1 MIAHEH
7 FRYDGDD
14 DNHNRS
20 YRSVFSDSHS
30 FPYFAS
36 LPPELRAQIW
46 RAAIPA
52 PGINFFNVHSFPGDH
67 AGVNRSDSP
76 PWLYLDMRRL
86 AIEDSDEEVSEY
98 DPSAW
103 QARNAIRRTCR
114 EARDVCAIPPDK
126 RATVV
131 LTRPRRGL
139 FIRAGDE
146 QLRRLTPMAAMEED
160 RGHSSSRADTV
171 VISHMP
177 KASRVIHVHAD
188 DILSLSLE
196 NCSFNLPYEETFT
209 ASAETGG
216 SDDDYESGWAYDPQ
230 LTPLPVGV
238 AQNRYCINVAR
249 DDREVMHAVA
259 QVIPGM
265 LAGAAVGA
273 EVEARPAETESE
285 SGSAP
290 PPESQSPLLSGG
302 VPAHY
307 ERRQG
312 LLVMIDTHAQE
323 MGDPI
328 LAGLT
333 SAQEV
338 YRDRF
343 GNAYVPLP
351 FTSGPIWGED
361 CFPYRLTRVWPDVTE
376 TRVQYLRESDTGV
389 LLKITDRVFLR
400 YLHVFGNWGG
410 PASSSTARYDTPLG
424 RDSRHGVHGDS
435 SRVFHNLPHYLYQD
449 LRAVVRRLQVLLLA
463 LMLPTQA
470 SQALL

>member
-1 MIAHEH
+1 MVAQEQ
-7 FRYDGDD
+7 FRHDGDD
-14 DNHNRS
+14 DDHKRS
-20 YRSVFSDSHS
+20 YRSGFSDSHS

-46 RAAIPA
+46 RAAIPT

-86 AIEDSDEEVSEY
+86 TIEDSDEEVSQY

-146 QLRRLTPMAAMEED
+146 QLRRLTPMVATEGD
-160 RGHSSSRADTV
+160 RGYSSSHADAV
-171 VISHMP
+171 VIRRMP

-238 AQNRYCINVAR
+238 ARNRYCINVAR
-249 DDREVMHAVA
+249 GGREVMHAIA

-265 LAGAAVGA
+265 LAGAAAEA
-273 EVEARPAETESE
+273 EVEVQPAETKYE

-290 PPESQSPLLSGG
+290 APKSQSPLPSGG

-307 ERRQG
+307 ERREG
-312 LLVMIDTHAQE
+312 VLVMIDAHAQE
-323 MGDPI
+323 IGDSI
-328 LAGLT
+328 LAGLA

-338 YRDRF
+338 HRDRF
-343 GNAYVPLP
+343 GDAYVPLP
-351 FTSGPIWGED
+351 FASGPIWGED
-361 CFPYRLTRVWPDVTE
+361 CFPYRLTRVWPDMTE
-376 TRVQYLRESDTGV
+376 TRAQYLRSAQ
-389 LLKITDRVFLR
+389 LR
-400 YLHVFGNWGG
+400 S
-410 PASSSTARYDTPLG
+410 AKRPLG
-424 RDSRHGVHGDS
+424 
-435 SRVFHNLPHYLYQD
+435 
-449 LRAVVRRLQVLLLA
+449 LA
-463 LMLPTQA
+463 
-470 SQALL
+470 

>member
-1 MIAHEH
+1 MVAHEH
-7 FRYDGDD
+7 FHHDGDD
-14 DNHNRS
+14 DDHNRS
-20 YRSVFSDSHS
+20 HRCVFLDSHS

-46 RAAIPA
+46 RAAIPT

-103 QARNAIRRTCR
+103 QARNIIRQTCR

-126 RATVV
+126 RATVM

-146 QLRRLTPMAAMEED
+146 QLRRLTPMAAMEGD
-160 RGHSSSRADTV
+160 GKCSSSRAGVV
-171 VISHMP
+171 VIRHTP
-177 KASRVIHVHAD
+177 KVSRVIHVHAD

-209 ASAETGG
+209 ANAETGG

-238 AQNRYCINVAR
+238 ARNRYCINVAR
-249 DDREVMHAVA
+249 GGREVMHVVA
-259 QVIPGM
+259 QVVPGM
-265 LAGAAVGA
+265 LAGVVVEA
-273 EVEARPAETESE
+273 EVEARPAGSKSE

-290 PPESQSPLLSGG
+290 APESQSPPPSGG

-312 LLVMIDTHAQE
+312 VLVMIDAHAQE
-323 MGDPI
+323 MGEHI
-328 LAGLT
+328 LAELT

-338 YRDRF
+338 HRDRF
-343 GNAYVPLP
+343 GDSYVPLP
-351 FTSGPIWGED
+351 FANGPIWGQD
-361 CFPYRLTRVWPDVTE
+361 CFPYRLTRVWPDLTE
-376 TRVQYLRESDTGV
+376 TRVQYLRSAQ
-389 LLKITDRVFLR
+389 LR
-400 YLHVFGNWGG
+400 S
-410 PASSSTARYDTPLG
+410 AKRPLE
-424 RDSRHGVHGDS
+424 
-435 SRVFHNLPHYLYQD
+435 
-449 LRAVVRRLQVLLLA
+449 LA
-463 LMLPTQA
+463 
-470 SQALL
+470 

>member
-1 MIAHEH
+1 MVAHKH
-7 FRYDGDD
+7 VRYDGGDD
-14 DNHNRS
+14 DHNRC

-46 RAAIPA
+46 RAAIPT

-103 QARNAIRRTCR
+103 QARNVIRRTCR

-146 QLRRLTPMAAMEED
+146 QLRRLTPMVATEGD
-160 RGHSSSRADTV
+160 GGYSSSRVDAV
-171 VISHMP
+171 VIRHMP
-177 KASRVIHVHAD
+177 KASRVVHVHAD

-209 ASAETGG
+209 ASAETSG
-216 SDDDYESGWAYDPQ
+216 SDYDYESGWAYDPQ

-238 AQNRYCINVAR
+238 ARNRYCINVAR
-249 DDREVMHAVA
+249 GGREVMHAIA
-259 QVIPGM
+259 QVVPGM
-265 LAGAAVGA
+265 LAGAAVEA
-273 EVEARPAETESE
+273 EVEVRPTETKSE

-290 PPESQSPLLSGG
+290 ALKSRNPLPSGG
-302 VPAHY
+302 LPAHY
-307 ERRQG
+307 KRRQG
-312 LLVMIDTHAQE
+312 VLVMIDAHAQE
-323 MGDPI
+323 IGDPI

-338 YRDRF
+338 HRDRF
-343 GNAYVPLP
+343 GDAYVPLP
-351 FTSGPIWGED
+351 FANGPIWGVD
-361 CFPYRLTRVWPDVTE
+361 CFPYQLTRVWPDVTE
-376 TRVQYLRESDTGV
+376 TRVQYLRSAQ
-389 LLKITDRVFLR
+389 LR
-400 YLHVFGNWGG
+400 S
-410 PASSSTARYDTPLG
+410 AKRPLG
-424 RDSRHGVHGDS
+424 
-435 SRVFHNLPHYLYQD
+435 
-449 LRAVVRRLQVLLLA
+449 LA
-463 LMLPTQA
+463 
-470 SQALL
+470 